1 MRHMTQ
7 HHDLQH
13 EIFDIYIYIYVV
25 YLVKTPTTT
34 PKLTLN
40 FPTLMSFFLL
50 DFNTYT
56 RDPHKNLI
64 KKTLG
69 SIITSL
75 HLSML

>member
-1 MRHMTQ
+1 MRHITQ
-7 HHDLQH
+7 LHDLQH
-13 EIFDIYIYIYVV
+13 EIFDIYIYVV

-40 FPTLMSFFLL
+40 FPTWMSFFLL